1 MESQLQELLFGKED
15 VSGSIEQ
22 DDRLD
27 EIEIMV
33 DRNPDVSSTVWLD
46 EDDGNYFNSSDVRL
60 KKLSRAKHP
69 TNVSGSD
76 MSSLLQERFQ
86 TQPLEWA
93 QLKPD
98 DIDEARS
105 ILCRTSA
112 LLQPRQGGY
121 LDAGFHSNPRDRL
134 QPVRL
139 AAGTLQIARAI
150 DANAES
156 PSDKAVTAVRF
167 HASSGVMLAAGL
179 DRQLRFFRVDGERN
193 EKQLSVAFPDMPIRC
208 AAFLGAGSDVV
219 LSGRSPYFYC
229 YDAASG
235 SVQKIAALMKKGLQS
250 HERMAV
256 SPEGSRIAFVGAGG
270 YVHICNGSSK
280 TWVADVK
287 MNGAARVATFMGE
300 TFLAT
305 SGLDAEI
312 YVWDLRYTGR
322 CLSRFK
328 HEDGSC
334 TSALAAITRGS
345 GSIGQYFAVGAE
357 SGVTSVFSFDAPLDS
372 LPKASSALS
381 PLKSVMNL
389 THRITSLAFHP
400 SAQILAMASDQEKD
414 ALKLLHLP
422 TCTVFANWPTER
434 SPIRRVT
441 AVEFSPGGAYVAIGN
456 NRGRV
461 LLYKLSDFA

>member
-1 MESQLQELLFGKED
+1 MESKGSRKRQRLNLKSQHMESQLQELLFGKED

-22 DDRLD
+22 DDGLD

-179 DRQLRFFRVDGERN
+179 Y
-193 EKQLSVAFPDMPIRC
+193 K
-208 AAFLGAGSDVV
+208 
-219 LSGRSPYFYC
+219 
-229 YDAASG
+229 
-235 SVQKIAALMKKGLQS
+235 
-250 HERMAV
+250 
-256 SPEGSRIAFVGAGG
+256 
-270 YVHICNGSSK
+270 
-280 TWVADVK
+280 
-287 MNGAARVATFMGE
+287 
-300 TFLAT
+300 
-305 SGLDAEI
+305 
-312 YVWDLRYTGR
+312 
-322 CLSRFK
+322 
-328 HEDGSC
+328 
-334 TSALAAITRGS
+334 
-345 GSIGQYFAVGAE
+345 
-357 SGVTSVFSFDAPLDS
+357 DS
-372 LPKASSALS
+372 TVNFASSEWME
-381 PLKSVMNL
+381 SVMKNNSVL
-389 THRITSLAFHP
+389 HSQTCLFDVPHSWVRARMLSSAGARPTSIATTPPLG
-400 SAQILAMASDQEKD
+400 LCR
-414 ALKLLHLP
+414 KLQH
-422 TCTVFANWPTER
+422 
-434 SPIRRVT
+434 
-441 AVEFSPGGAYVAIGN
+441 
-456 NRGRV
+456 
-461 LLYKLSDFA
+461 